1 MASFLTKQFS
11 LSTSITKLVD
21 KADFDRS
28 VTILGSSSALML
40 AFDGSGDE
48 VEYNGL
54 TNFRLPQGVE
64 LWARSTDAGN
74 PGTVDLIVTR

>member
-1 MASFLTKQFS
+1 MASFLTKQFA

-21 KADFDRS
+21 KADFDR
-28 VTILGSSSALML
+28 TIFFLQASSSLVV

-48 VEYNGL
+48 VEANSVSSL
-54 TNFRLPQGVE
+54 RLPQGVE
-64 LWARSTDAGN
+64 LWGRSTDVGN